1 MIVGKGRI
9 GKSARELAQ
18 MNSEI
23 EPWMEEL
30 LQAGTAG
37 NKMTEKQKRIFESA
51 IEVFAEKG
59 FAASSTSEIAQRAG
73 VAEGT
78 IFRHYKTK
86 KELLLSIVTPAMV
99 KLIAPF
105 VLREFGEVLKKEYD
119 SYDQFLRA
127 MIENRIVFMQKN
139 RSLLKIVVQEI
150 PFHPDLQE
158 QFKAVVLSQ
167 VLDRLGRVIEKF
179 KADGKLIDLPAT
191 TIMRLSGSAIMGYVL
206 TREFYGMQEG
216 ARWDDERELTATIA
230 FVMKGLAP

>member
-1 MIVGKGRI
+1 MTG
-9 GKSARELAQ
+9 
-18 MNSEI
+18 EI

-30 LQAGTAG
+30 LEAGATDG
-37 NKMTEKQKRIFESA
+37 KMTEKQKRIFESA

-59 FAASSTSEIAQRAG
+59 YAASSTSEIAQRAG

-99 KLIAPF
+99 KLMAPF
-105 VLREFGEVLKKEYD
+105 VLREFGEVLKKEYS

-127 MIENRIVFMQKN
+127 MIENRIAFLHKN
-139 RSLLKIVVQEI
+139 KRLLKIIVQEI

-158 QFKAVVLSQ
+158 QFKSVVLSQ
-167 VLDRLGRVIEKF
+167 VIERLGRVIDKF
-179 KADGKLIDLPAT
+179 KADGKLVDWPAT

-206 TREFYGMQEG
+206 TREFYGLREG
-216 ARWDDERELTATIA
+216 AVWDAERELEATIA